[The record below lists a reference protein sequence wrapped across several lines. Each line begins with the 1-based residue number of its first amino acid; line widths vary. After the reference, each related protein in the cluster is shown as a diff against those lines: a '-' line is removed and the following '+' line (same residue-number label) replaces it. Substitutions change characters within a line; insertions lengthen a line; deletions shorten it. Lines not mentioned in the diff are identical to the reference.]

1 MPDADPSPASDTE
14 ARAARWLTAWDEH
27 DSHRTGTGGD
37 AQGAAWLTRE
47 ITALRGAQTIEAF
60 TFDRLEPVTCYLDID
75 GTKIP
80 GVPVFD
86 APTTDAHGVSGHLG
100 AVGGAGEIAA
110 AEVSPAAVYTGE
122 FRELR
127 RTARHRGLVVVCAGE
142 APGLAL
148 LNAEQFRTPYG
159 APAIQVASE
168 DGPAVF
174 AAAAKGMPARLVA
187 ESARLTTRAANT
199 VVTVRGRDPK
209 RAPLVV
215 LTPRSSWWQSTAERG
230 GGLVCW
236 LEALRAVVMAAPR
249 RQVVFA
255 ATTGHELGHLGLD
268 HFLARRPG
276 WDKPAGKG
284 GAIWVHFGANLG
296 AAGGRL
302 TVMSTTD
309 ALRTLAA
316 DQLEKAGHSAVHTA
330 EKTVVPSGETRDIH
344 RAGGTYLTLVGS
356 NRLFHLPQDRWPD
369 AVDLPAVARIAAAG
383 ARIVAALAA

>member
-86 APTTDAHGVSGHLG
+86 APTTDAHGVSGHVG

-199 VVTVRGRDPK
+199 VVTVHG
-209 RAPLVV
+209 
-215 LTPRSSWWQSTAERG
+215 
-230 GGLVCW
+230 
-236 LEALRAVVMAAPR
+236 
-249 RQVVFA
+249 
-255 ATTGHELGHLGLD
+255 LGHLGLD

>member
-1 MPDADPSPASDTE
+1 MPDADPSPAADTE

-174 AAAAKGMPARLVA
+174 AAAAKAMPARLV
-187 ESARLTTRAANT
+187 
-199 VVTVRGRDPK
+199 G
-209 RAPLVV
+209 
-215 LTPRSSWWQSTAERG
+215 
-230 GGLVCW
+230 W